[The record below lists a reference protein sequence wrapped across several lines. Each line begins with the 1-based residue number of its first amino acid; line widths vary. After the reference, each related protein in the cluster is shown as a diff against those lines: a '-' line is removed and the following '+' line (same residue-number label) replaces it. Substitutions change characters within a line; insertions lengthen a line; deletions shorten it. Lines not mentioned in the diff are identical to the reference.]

1 MENKKILVNVYQT
14 KDNGKKELVNTWN
27 NEKECVLQLTG
38 FLYQKTI
45 LKSSRLKIKYNYN
58 YSDMQTITFID
69 SYENYDGTITK
80 TFFEFVNIP
89 TNIGFLDIYK
99 INERLEEKGGE
110 E

>member
-1 MENKKILVNVYQT
+1 MENKKIMVNVYQT

-27 NEKECVLQLTG
+27 SEKDCILQLAA

-45 LKSSRLKIKYNYN
+45 LKSNKLKISYKYN
-58 YSDMQTITFID
+58 YSDIQTITFID

-89 TNIGFLDIYK
+89 TNLGFLDIYK
-99 INERLEEKGGE
+99 ISSEFGEVEE
-110 E
+110 